1 MYLCCQIIRHN
12 MLKRKIEDTL
22 TKWKNKTGH
31 KPLVIMGI
39 RQCGKT
45 FIAQHFAAGNY
56 KSVVYMNFIKEPERI
71 NAFVGSKD
79 VDKILLNLSAQ
90 IQGVKFI
97 PGETCLIFDE
107 IQECPEARTS
117 LKFFK
122 EDGRFDVIATGSL
135 LGVQGYGDELRK
147 KRRKLIRKE
156 DLGVNSVPVGSEEII
171 EMYPLDFEE
180 FLWANGLNP
189 DVIEALRKFYKEET
203 PVPVGIHVAMK
214 NYLNLYVAIG
224 GLPAPVNAFLA
235 TNNMNAVSEE
245 YQAIL
250 EEYRD
255 DMIKYAPDKDK
266 PHIREC
272 FNSIPKQLAKENK
285 KFQYSKVKPGGR
297 GEAFAGSLQW
307 LEDAGI
313 ICRCYNTDITGLP
326 MEGNAKDNVFKVYT
340 ADIGLLIEMLT
351 PGTRADILQG
361 NLGGFKGAIFEN
373 LMADT
378 LHKKRQN
385 LYYFQKDSGLEL
397 DFLIRMKGEC
407 VPLEVKARTSQA
419 KSAQT
424 VLKHPEKYG
433 VKQIIKFGDYN
444 VGREGQL
451 LTLPSYMQ
459 FLLDLEPEEIIL
471 EPIDVDAVN
480 ALAKEVLNQ

>member
-1 MYLCCQIIRHN
+1 MLQRKFTTELSRFLQEEPDKIMLVNGARQIGKSYLIRYVSQQQFAHYIEIN
-12 MLKRKIEDTL
+12 LQADKEGARTFANVHSVQDFYVQLGIYAGQDLGNREDTIVFL
-22 TKWKNKTGH
+22 
-31 KPLVIMGI
+31 
-39 RQCGKT
+39 
-45 FIAQHFAAGNY
+45 
-56 KSVVYMNFIKEPERI
+56 
-71 NAFVGSKD
+71 
-79 VDKILLNLSAQ
+79 
-90 IQGVKFI
+90 
-97 PGETCLIFDE
+97 DE
-107 IQECPEARTS
+107 IQAYPHLLTL
-117 LKFFK
+117 LKFLNQ
-122 EDGRFDVIATGSL
+122 DARYRYIASGSQ
-135 LGVQGYGDELRK
+135 LGIALK
-147 KRRKLIRKE
+147 MTP
-156 DLGVNSVPVGSEEII
+156 STPMGSIAI
-171 EMYPLDFEE
+171 KQMYPLDFEE
-180 FLWANGLNP
+180 FLWANGLNQ
-189 DVIEALRKFYKEET
+189 DVIEALRKCYKEET
-203 PVPVGIHVAMK
+203 PVPAGIHVAMK

-224 GLPAPVNAFLA
+224 GLPAPINAFLA

-255 DMIKYAPDKDK
+255 DMVKYAPDKDK

-285 KFQYSKVKPGGR
+285 KFQYSKVMPGGR
-297 GEAFAGSLQW
+297 GEAYAGSLQW

-313 ICRCYNTDITGLP
+313 ISRCYNTDITGLP
-326 MEGNAKDNVFKVYT
+326 MEGNARDNVFKVYT
-340 ADIGLLIEMLT
+340 ADIGLLIAMLA

-397 DFLIRMKGEC
+397 DFLVRMKGEC

-459 FLLDLEPEEIIL
+459 FLLDLEPEETVL
-471 EPIDVDAVN
+471 EPIDVNAVN
-480 ALAKEVLNQ
+480 AQAKEFLSQ

>member
-1 MYLCCQIIRHN
+1 

-22 TKWKNKTGH
+22 IKWRNKTGH

-45 FIAQHFAAGNY
+45 FIAQHFAAENY

-90 IQGVKFI
+90 IQGIKFI

-147 KRRKLIRKE
+147 RRRKLIRKE
-156 DLGVNSVPVGSEEII
+156 DLGINSVPVGSEEIV

-180 FLWANGLNP
+180 FLWANGVNQE
-189 DVIEALRKFYKEET
+189 VIEALRKFYNEET
-203 PVPVGIHVAMK
+203 PVPAGIHVAMK

-250 EEYRD
+250 KEYRD

-340 ADIGLLIEMLT
+340 ADIGLLIEMLS
-351 PGTRADILQG
+351 PGTRADILLG

-397 DFLIRMKGEC
+397 DFLVRMNGEC

-480 ALAKEVLNQ
+480 ALVKEIMNQQTSK